1 MSAEIAL
8 EHPRRLGNLDW
19 LQWGRAPMSAEIAR
33 GLRRD
38 RRSRQIAASMGPRS
52 DERGNPADA
61 SQRAIVKHA
70 VASMGPRSDERGNSS
85 TDVRLRGRRQRRRA
99 SMGPRSD
106 ERGNRP
112 LRTIEF
118 SKNFGTLCERP
129 SATGTVHRQALPRV
143 VGKFN
148 ICKLFQA
155 SSGSPVFVVTSPL
168 ASLNAFRTRRTGALR
183 PSASAPA
190 TWFESQGRADNLP
203 CSRTRDA
210 SRACPFSARRRAK
223 IPSSP
228 LASD

>member
-1 MSAEIAL
+1 MNPELRTEFEVSDLEVGHFLHTRSGVVKKEQQGAIAVRAASLCRQLGKQRAELVTIQEARLVDRCAL
-8 EHPRRLGNLDW
+8 GRNRVNPRGDRDHLG
-19 LQWGRAPMSAEIAR
+19 
-33 GLRRD
+33 RR
-38 RRSRQIAASMGPRS
+38 RTAAIAASMGPRS
-52 DERGNPADA
+52 DERGNP
-61 SQRAIVKHA
+61 
-70 VASMGPRSDERGNSS
+70 
-85 TDVRLRGRRQRRRA
+85 
-99 SMGPRSD
+99 
-106 ERGNRP
+106 P

-143 VGKFN
+143 VGKSN

-155 SSGSPVFVVTSPL
+155 SSGPPVFVVTSPL
-168 ASLNAFRTRRTGALR
+168 ASLSAFRTRRTGVLR
-183 PSASAPA
+183 PSAPAPA